1 MAKKLSQLRVVDLRT
16 ELEKRGLDKS
26 GLKSVLVERLEKS
39 LAESGDSTERSDGTD
54 IEKTANFEVTQTL
67 KDDVVDV
74 PTTAA
79 VENNNTEVGLNL
91 ANNLPTE
98 IPTQLLRNDMQSE
111 QYNQVRSNYPHCN
124 LLQRHDCGCQCR
136 LFAAEL
142 EGLKL
147 DVVIMQKN
155 IQTKTF
161 AADKPDK
168 NDEIGQ
174 LKQDLFNEREKC
186 KCLEADISI
195 LVRGRSR
202 EMRN

>member
-1 MAKKLSQLRVVDLRT
+1 MASIGGKKLSQHRVVDLIT

-39 LAESGDSTERSDGTD
+39 LAESGDSTERSNGID
-54 IEKTANFEVTQTL
+54 IEKTANFDATQTL
-67 KDDVVDV
+67 QDDVVDV

-79 VENNNTEVGLNL
+79 VENNNEFDDNTEVGLNL

-124 LLQRHDCGCQCR
+124 LSQRHDCMWLPSR
-136 LFAAEL
+136 LFAVEL

-147 DVVIMQKN
+147 DIVVMQSD

-174 LKQDLFNEREKC
+174 LKQDLFR
-186 KCLEADISI
+186 D
-195 LVRGRSR
+195 RS
-202 EMRN
+202 